1 MPHAHVV
8 YPAPGIH
15 PAIGQLWQFT
25 STFTSFICFRV
36 RTESKKTCQAR
47 ETPRLL
53 TFDIW
58 HFDTINGFSVS
69 GRGSGG
75 IDVFEKML
83 TGSSLLSSRR
93 FSLVRY
99 FTARDLFS
107 LVRTDTLN
115 NYSFIKPGA
124 LSPDYGSW

>member
-1 MPHAHVV
+1 MSSMGNT
-8 YPAPGIH
+8 AP
-15 PAIGQLWQFT
+15 FD
-25 STFTSFICFRV
+25 V
-36 RTESKKTCQAR
+36 
-47 ETPRLL
+47 L
-53 TFDIW
+53 TFDILTRQTA
-58 HFDTINGFSVS
+58 FQCSVS

-124 LSPDYGSW
+124 LSPNYGS